1 MDLWKEMICALL
13 LESEME
19 ISFPQIQNVET
30 LFSNACYRA
39 LAEIKQIIE
48 DRSMD
53 DANCFAA
60 IEKIVRVYE
69 CMGSDGDKRHDFG

>member
-53 DANCFAA
+53 DGNCFAA

-69 CMGSDGDKRHDFG
+69 CMGSDGGTRHDFG

>member
-1 MDLWKEMICALL
+1 MELWKEMICALL
-13 LESEME
+13 LESEIE
-19 ISFPQIQNVET
+19 ISFPQIQNVEA

-53 DANCFAA
+53 DKNCFEA

-69 CMGSDGDKRHDFG
+69 CMGSDGGTRHDFG

>member
-1 MDLWKEMICALL
+1 MELWKEMICALL
-13 LESEME
+13 LKSGIE
-19 ISFPQIQNVET
+19 ISFPQIQNVEA

-69 CMGSDGDKRHDFG
+69 CMGSDGGTRHDFG

>member
-1 MDLWKEMICALL
+1 MELWKEMICALL

-19 ISFPQIQNVET
+19 ISFPQIQNVEA

-48 DRSMD
+48 DRSMND
-53 DANCFAA
+53 ENCFEA

-69 CMGSDGDKRHDFG
+69 CMGSDGGTRHDFG

>member
-1 MDLWKEMICALL
+1 MELWQEIFATML
-13 LESEME
+13 SETRME
-19 ISFPQIQNVET
+19 ISFPQIQNVEA

-48 DRSMD
+48 DRSMND
-53 DANCFAA
+53 ENCFEA

-69 CMGSDGDKRHDFG
+69 CMGSDGGTRHDFG

>member
-1 MDLWKEMICALL
+1 MELWKEMICALL
-13 LESEME
+13 LKSEIE
-19 ISFPQIQNVET
+19 ISFPQIQSVEA

-53 DANCFAA
+53 DKNYFEA

-69 CMGSDGDKRHDFG
+69 CMGSDGGTRHDFG

>member
-1 MDLWKEMICALL
+1 MELWKEMICALL
-13 LESEME
+13 WESEIE
-19 ISFPQIQNVET
+19 ISFPQIQNVEA

-53 DANCFAA
+53 DKNCFEV

-69 CMGSDGDKRHDFG
+69 CMGSDGGTRHDFG

>member
-1 MDLWKEMICALL
+1 MICALL
-13 LESEME
+13 LESKIE
-19 ISFPQIQNVET
+19 ISFPQIQNVEA

-53 DANCFAA
+53 DKNCFEA

-69 CMGSDGDKRHDFG
+69 CMGSDGGTRHDFG

>member
-1 MDLWKEMICALL
+1 MELWKEMICALL
-13 LESEME
+13 LKSEIE
-19 ISFPQIQNVET
+19 ISFPQIQNVEA

-53 DANCFAA
+53 DKNCFEA

-69 CMGSDGDKRHDFG
+69 CMGSDGGTRHDFG

>member
-1 MDLWKEMICALL
+1 MELWKEMICALL
-13 LESEME
+13 LESKIE
-19 ISFPQIQNVET
+19 ISFPQIQNVEA

-53 DANCFAA
+53 DKNCFEA

-69 CMGSDGDKRHDFG
+69 CMGSDGGTRHDFG